1 MKLHVIIISAII
13 FAMAGCGGSPSSFA
27 PTSVRDG
34 RTPARAQTTSWVSPE
49 AAKSPSLLY
58 VANEDAV
65 SMYAY
70 SNGVAGKLMGE
81 ILDITDVQGMCT
93 DKSGDVWVTQGD
105 PHVVTEYAHGS
116 KTPLTIIT
124 RAKGFAVGCA
134 VNPKNGDLAVSYN
147 HPNAKGGFSYN
158 LVYIY
163 SHADPHDFE
172 EYSETAYISYGYFL
186 AYDDAGNLY
195 LDGACQYYDCYPDL
209 SLLFVLHPGASEF
222 TNVPIDGAQIRSGR
236 GLSWIKPTL
245 LIGAYSDEPGGTSV
259 GYKLLVTKS
268 GATVVQTIPY
278 TGTGQFWGSTVR
290 AGNVIVPD
298 QTNNVVRTYSLAD
311 GSLIS
316 TLKNKISSP
325 FSVVISQVGK

>member
-1 MKLHVIIISAII
+1 MKSKALVALVVALSMLGCASSSA
-13 FAMAGCGGSPSSFA
+13 PYA
-27 PTSVRDG
+27 PGD
-34 RTPARAQTTSWVSPE
+34 ARASSSASTRAVSWLSPE

-58 VANEDAV
+58 VANQSAV

-70 SNGVAGKLMGE
+70 NNGIAGKLMGE
-81 ILDITDVQGMCT
+81 IFDVTDVQGMCT
-93 DKSGDVWVTQGD
+93 DKAGDVWVTQGY

-124 RAKGFAVGCA
+124 RAKGYAVGCA
-134 VNPKNGDLAVSYN
+134 VNPENGDLAVSYN

-163 SHADPHDFE
+163 SHADPHDFK
-172 EYSETAYISYGYFL
+172 EYANSAEVNYGYFL

-195 LDGACQYYDCYPDL
+195 LDGACQYYDCYPYDL

-222 TNVPIDGAQIRSGR
+222 TSVPIDGAQIRSAR

-245 LIGAYSDEPGGTSV
+245 LIGAYSDESGGTSV
-259 GYKLLVTKS
+259 GYKLLVTKDN
-268 GATVVQTIPY
+268 AKVVQTIPY

-298 QTNNVVRTYSLAD
+298 QTNDVVRTYSLAD

-325 FSVVISQVGK
+325 FSVVVSQAGK